1 MPCFSVMRMVEAGL
15 VHKWKQDWFADNLL
29 CIKSIVTESPK
40 ISVLDVQSVLYVGL
54 IGFGLALIFLALE
67 FLCHRHP
74 KLRSWCSRV
83 GESCVNGCEGEEESA
98 DDKPGSNGS
107 AGQNAL
113 TGFQYNNNS
122 NNNNNRNGT
131 GGRGEPAFYSVFVVG
146 EQGEQG
152 ERGER
157 GEGQRSSLGIFDF
170 GSVEKR
176 NRFLFDTVYSRPE
189 DFGRELAADSVRPPG
204 RERKGSKAVRIS
216 DDVKIS
222 T

>member
-1 MPCFSVMRMVEAGL
+1 MPCISVMRMVEAGL
-15 VHKWKQDWFADNLL
+15 VHKWKRDWFADSLL
-29 CIKSIVTESPK
+29 CNKSIVTESPK

-98 DDKPGSNGS
+98 DEKPGSNGS
-107 AGQNAL
+107 VGQHAL
-113 TGFQYNNNS
+113 TAFQYNNN
-122 NNNNNRNGT
+122 NREGT
-131 GGRGEPAFYSVFVVG
+131 GGRGEPAFHSVFVVGEQG

-157 GEGQRSSLGIFDF
+157 GEEQRSSLGIFDF
-170 GSVEKR
+170 SSVEQR

-189 DFGRELAADSVRPPG
+189 DFGRELAADSVHPPG

>member
-15 VHKWKQDWFADNLL
+15 VHKWKQDWFADSLL

-40 ISVLDVQSVLYVGL
+40 ISVLDVQSVLYAGL

-98 DDKPGSNGS
+98 DEKPGSNGS
-107 AGQNAL
+107 VGQHAL
-113 TGFQYNNNS
+113 TGFQYNNNY
-122 NNNNNRNGT
+122 NREGT
-131 GGRGEPAFYSVFVVG
+131 GERGEPAFHSVFVVG
-146 EQGEQG
+146 EQGE
-152 ERGER
+152 RGE
-157 GEGQRSSLGIFDF
+157 EQRSSLGIFDF
-170 GSVEKR
+170 SSVEQR

-189 DFGRELAADSVRPPG
+189 DFGRELAADPVRPPG

>member
-1 MPCFSVMRMVEAGL
+1 M
-15 VHKWKQDWFADNLL
+15 
-29 CIKSIVTESPK
+29 
-40 ISVLDVQSVLYVGL
+40 
-54 IGFGLALIFLALE
+54 
-67 FLCHRHP
+67 
-74 KLRSWCSRV
+74 

-98 DDKPGSNGS
+98 DEKPGSNGS
-107 AGQNAL
+107 VGQHAL
-113 TGFQYNNNS
+113 TGFQYNNN
-122 NNNNNRNGT
+122 NNNREGT
-131 GGRGEPAFYSVFVVG
+131 GERGEPAFHSVFVVG

-157 GEGQRSSLGIFDF
+157 GEEQRSSLGIFDF
-170 GSVEKR
+170 SSVEKR

-189 DFGRELAADSVRPPG
+189 DFGREFAAEPVRPPG